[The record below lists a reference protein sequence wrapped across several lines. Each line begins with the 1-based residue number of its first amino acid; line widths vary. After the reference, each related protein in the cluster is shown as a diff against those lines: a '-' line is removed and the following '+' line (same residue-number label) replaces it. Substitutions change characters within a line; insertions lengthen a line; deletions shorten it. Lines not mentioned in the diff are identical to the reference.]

1 MVGLTQNYATPFA
14 LTMKATTTQI
24 GLLFSIPNL
33 AMSLAQLLAP
43 RLSERMQSRK
53 GFLLP
58 MGLLHA
64 LMWLPI
70 LLIPYIFHDH
80 RVISLIVF
88 LTMSTI
94 FDSMS
99 GPVWGSMMADLV
111 TPESRGRFFGIRN
124 RIAGLTSMVFSY
136 VAGSI
141 LQLLTG
147 NINLGFLIVFVAA
160 LVFRLVSLYF
170 LYRMYEP
177 SPPTISTQHT
187 SLWGMSRRMSSS
199 NIGRFIIFSGL
210 IYFATNLSGPF
221 FTPYMLNELKFNY
234 LTYTIINSASA
245 LTTLGSMT
253 YWGKRSDRA
262 GTAKVIKTTMLL
274 VPLVPIAWLISGN
287 IYWIILVQ
295 VFSGFAWAGF
305 GLAST
310 IFIFDAS
317 PQNDRTRY
325 IALFNAMSFGGVFLG
340 ALVGGMVT
348 PLLPQIKHSQFLT
361 IFLISGVAR
370 MMVGIILL
378 PRISE
383 ARNVPEI
390 STRRLLF
397 EGLGLTKIRGLQRY
411 ISRQISR
418 LKNRRQP

>member
-1 MVGLTQNYATPFA
+1 
-14 LTMKATTTQI
+14 
-24 GLLFSIPNL
+24 
-33 AMSLAQLLAP
+33 
-43 RLSERMQSRK
+43 
-53 GFLLP
+53 
-58 MGLLHA
+58 
-64 LMWLPI
+64 
-70 LLIPYIFHDH
+70 
-80 RVISLIVF
+80 
-88 LTMSTI
+88 
-94 FDSMS
+94 
-99 GPVWGSMMADLV
+99 
-111 TPESRGRFFGIRN
+111 
-124 RIAGLTSMVFSY
+124 
-136 VAGSI
+136 
-141 LQLLTG
+141 
-147 NINLGFLIVFVAA
+147 
-160 LVFRLVSLYF
+160 
-170 LYRMYEP
+170 
-177 SPPTISTQHT
+177 
-187 SLWGMSRRMSSS
+187 
-199 NIGRFIIFSGL
+199 
-210 IYFATNLSGPF
+210 
-221 FTPYMLNELKFNY
+221 MLNELKFNY

>member
-1 MVGLTQNYATPFA
+1 MAGLTQNYITPFA
-14 LTMKATTTQI
+14 LTMRATTTQV
-24 GLLFSIPNL
+24 GLLSSIPNL
-33 AMSLAQLLAP
+33 AMTLAQLLAP
-43 RLSERMQSRK
+43 RLSERMRSRK
-53 GFLLP
+53 GFILP
-58 MGLLHA
+58 IGLLHA

-80 RVISLIVF
+80 QVISLIAF

-94 FDSMS
+94 FDSIS
-99 GPVWGSMMADLV
+99 NPVWGSMMADLV
-111 TPESRGRFFGIRN
+111 SPESRGRFFGIRN
-124 RIAGLTSMVFSY
+124 RIAGFISMVFSY
-136 VAGSI
+136 VAGGI

-147 NINLGFLIVFVAA
+147 NINLGFLIVFAA
-160 LVFRLVSLYF
+160 AVVFRLVSVYF

-177 SPPTISTQHT
+177 SLPTISTQHV
-187 SLWGMSRRMSSS
+187 SLWGISRRMSSS
-199 NIGRFIIFSGL
+199 NVGRFIIFSGL
-210 IYFATNLSGPF
+210 IYFSTNLSGPF
-221 FTPYMLNELKFNY
+221 FTPYMLRELKFNY
-234 LTYTIINSASA
+234 LTYTIVNSASA
-245 LTTLGSMT
+245 LTTLGFMT

-262 GTAKVIKTTMLL
+262 GTVKVIKTTMLL
-274 VPLVPIAWLISGN
+274 VPVVPIAWLISGN

-305 GLAST
+305 GLASG

-325 IALFNAMSFGGVFLG
+325 IALFNAMVFGGAFLG

-348 PLLPQIKHSQFLT
+348 PLLPQIKHSHFLT

-370 MMVGIILL
+370 MIVGIVLL

-383 ARNVPEI
+383 VRNVPEV
-390 STRRLLF
+390 STRRILF
-397 EGLGLTKIRGLQRY
+397 EGLGLTKIMGLRRS
-411 ISRQISR
+411 ISQQISR